1 MAAKKMSK
9 KPVERRRGRRRT
21 KVEPGALPEFGT
33 RRRGAGRRET
43 DDFWAKVRDLPS
55 KRR

>member
-1 MAAKKMSK
+1 MAAKMRK
-9 KPVERRRGRRRT
+9 KPVERRHNRRRT
-21 KVEPGALPEFGT
+21 KVDPDALPEWGT

>member
-1 MAAKKMSK
+1 MAAKISK
-9 KPVERRRGRRRT
+9 KPIERRRSRRRT

-33 RRRGAGRRET
+33 RRRGAGRRTT
-43 DDFWAKVRDLPS
+43 DDFWAKVRKLPS

>member
-1 MAAKKMSK
+1 MAEKMRK
-9 KPVERRRGRRRT
+9 KPAERRGSRRRT
-21 KVEPGALPEFGT
+21 KVDPGALPEWGT